1 MFRYKLGEHSELR
14 LLEERHAQELTELT
28 DRNREHLREWLP
40 WLDNNRTVED
50 RKNFI
55 RATLKQLANN
65 DGFQAGIWHDGELAG
80 VVGYHGINWK
90 DRSTSLGYWL
100 GKEFEGKGLM
110 TDSCRAL
117 TTHAFKAYGMNR
129 MTIVCATQNKKS
141 RAIPERLGF
150 EFEGVQRQVEWL
162 YDHFVDHALYG
173 MLVDDWADVQ
183 SRGSG

>member
-1 MFRYKLGEHSELR
+1 MFRYELDEHSELR

-65 DGFQAGIWHDGELAG
+65 DGFQAGIWHEGRLAG
-80 VVGYHGINWK
+80 VVGYHGINWR

-100 GKEFEGKGLM
+100 GKEFEGRGLM

-117 TTHAFKAYGMNR
+117 TTHAFESYGLNR
-129 MTIVCATQNKKS
+129 MTIVCATENKKS

-150 EFEGVQRQVEWL
+150 ELEGVQRQAEWL
-162 YDHFVDHALYG
+162 YNHFVDHALYG
-173 MLVDDWADVQ
+173 MLADDWEDAQ
-183 SRGSG
+183 SPGSG